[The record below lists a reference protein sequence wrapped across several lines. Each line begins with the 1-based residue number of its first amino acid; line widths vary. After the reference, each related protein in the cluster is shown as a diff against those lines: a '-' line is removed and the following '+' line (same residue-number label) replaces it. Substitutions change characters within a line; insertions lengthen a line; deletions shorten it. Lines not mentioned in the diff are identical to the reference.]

1 MVVRVILC
9 ISCLIS
15 LRMFS
20 QVNVLFTEA
29 EQLGNEVRITWTMG
43 PGNTCDDL
51 EIMVST
57 DNVNFST
64 FYTHLGI
71 CGNTNSAQTYQI
83 AHIDP
88 ACDRTNYYRII
99 SRGQGTLNS
108 DSLDVVCYNNSGIKL
123 QQSGLRLTILADTD
137 VWQDPEV
144 RIVDANGKL
153 VFNALA
159 GHQWEVILP
168 SSGLYIIST
177 TSGSGRTFT
186 SKIISTQ

>member
-1 MVVRVILC
+1 MRILIC

-71 CGNTNSAQTYQI
+71 CGNTNSAEMYQI
-83 AHIDP
+83 SHIDP
-88 ACDRTNYYRII
+88 ACDRINYYRII

-144 RIVDANGKL
+144 RIVDGAGKL
-153 VFNALA
+153 VFNASL

-186 SKIISTQ
+186 SKIICTQ